1 MKILRIN
8 DFFEKIQVSGIS
20 LDALDDVKVEHQI
33 SKQEQQAQK
42 TSTGDWYEDMRG
54 KQLRRS
60 VFECIR
66 NLAST
71 TYEKSY
77 KADDVTKNRFG
88 QWTNLPE
95 SDMIKKHEQRA
106 NKKMTKEK
114 YIAAYCWSLLYYGP
128 DVTDDYGRSR
138 QKKEMPIIIRRYHD
152 MMLREGW
159 TDKQIMKEIF
169 N

>member
-20 LDALDDVKVEHQI
+20 LDDLDDVKVEHQI

-54 KQLRRS
+54 KQLRS
-60 VFECIR
+60 VSECII
-66 NLAST
+66 NLTFT
-71 TYEKSY
+71 TYEKSF
-77 KADDVTKNRFG
+77 KASGVTKNRFD

-114 YIAAYCWSLLYYGP
+114 YIATYCWSLIYYGP
-128 DVTDDYGRSR
+128 DVTRYNGDRGY
-138 QKKEMPIIIRRYHD
+138 QKKEIPIIIRRYHD

-159 TDKQIMKEIF
+159 TDEQIMKKIF